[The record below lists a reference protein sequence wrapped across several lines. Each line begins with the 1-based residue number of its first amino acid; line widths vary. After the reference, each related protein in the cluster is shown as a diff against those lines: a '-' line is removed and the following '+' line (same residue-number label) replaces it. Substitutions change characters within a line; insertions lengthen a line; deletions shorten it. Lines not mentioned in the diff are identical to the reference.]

1 MYRKIPVNIIRAK
14 HTPIQS
20 FIDGN
25 GRTSRLLVNMELTK
39 LGYPPIDIKFA
50 DRMEYYDAF
59 DKYHTKNDIKPMVSL
74 FSKYLYERL
83 IKYIKIIH

>member
-1 MYRKIPVNIIRAK
+1 
-14 HTPIQS
+14 
-20 FIDGN
+20 
-25 GRTSRLLVNMELTK
+25 MELTK